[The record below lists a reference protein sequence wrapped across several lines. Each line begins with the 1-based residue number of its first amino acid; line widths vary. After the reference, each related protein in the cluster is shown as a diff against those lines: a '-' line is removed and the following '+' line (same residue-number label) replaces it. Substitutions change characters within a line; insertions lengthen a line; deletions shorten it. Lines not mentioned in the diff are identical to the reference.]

1 MKLHRW
7 NRRYVTGSE
16 EKNTFTIIKVQK
28 LPIRATSKCPQQCK
42 SELWPLDISLEHH
55 QAPQQSADNLM
66 VPSHSVRRP
75 ALFLLFLY
83 SVDQEDHVPPTQ
95 NLLWLSRQ
103 LTSILIKALS
113 EQADLS
119 QLNISERL
127 LLSRAHGHEC
137 VTKAS
142 SFTLTSALC
151 EPASHDSVVMTS
163 QHPALS
169 PDEMNTKQRK
179 APSLWRRGDAG

>member
-1 MKLHRW
+1 MPS
-7 NRRYVTGSE
+7 TG
-16 EKNTFTIIKVQK
+16 V
-28 LPIRATSKCPQQCK
+28 K
-42 SELWPLDISLEHH
+42 SELWPLDISLQHH
-55 QAPQQSADNLM
+55 QAPQQSADNQM
-66 VPSHSVRRP
+66 VPSRSVRRP

-83 SVDQEDHVPPTQ
+83 SVDQDDHVPPTQ
-95 NLLWLSRQ
+95 KPSLAQQTANQAFRSRHWVNGQ
-103 LTSILIKALS
+103 IYPSWTSLKACCSVGLT
-113 EQADLS
+113 DM
-119 QLNISERL
+119 
-127 LLSRAHGHEC
+127 C

-179 APSLWRRGDAG
+179 PPSLWRRGDAS